1 MKTIKLKLF
10 ATLMSMVFCLSTGYQ
25 MSAQTFTAVASGDW
39 SSSAT
44 WLVEA
49 PGANETDAQ
58 IIIPAGITVT
68 LDTDVQLD
76 GNAGVLEVGG
86 ELNSGANYSLTIND
100 GTLAGTGSITLDELT
115 LEGSATALFAG
126 SLTAETFNTSV
137 TTLTLVADIS
147 VENNL
152 NLVAGVVT
160 LDTDGNLNLGS
171 DAVIEVSGGAIAVG
185 EGSISFSGNYSVI
198 YSGNNSVSTG
208 AELSGMT
215 LTDLTIEVGAGQ
227 TVTLNNDVH
236 IEGVL
241 SIENGTLELN
251 GNNLEITGDISASGE
266 GELAANV
273 AGSDISV
280 SSGATVSGGLHFT
293 TEENQIN
300 DFSIHVGSEGEL
312 TISGN
317 VDVEG
322 NLFLESGV
330 LVLNDSEL
338 TINGDLTGEGMLSA
352 DAESALIINAEGG
365 ITSGLNFESDGQL
378 IGDLTVN
385 IGDGNTLTLDS
396 DLTVDGTL
404 HIEPGNTVDISGV
417 SLTLDGDLTGNGQFS
432 ADNNTALAINVEG
445 GTSAELVFDP
455 TTQEIGDFT
464 INIGSGNT
472 LDLNSDLSVDG
483 TLELAGGSNLDISG
497 RSLDVN
503 GDLTGDGSFS
513 VDAGSDLA
521 INVQGGT
528 SGDLNFHSEANT
540 IGNLTVNVGA
550 DNNVTLNSDL
560 VVQGELELESGVLV
574 LNDSE
579 LTINGDLTGEGMLS
593 ADAGSALTINAEGG
607 ISSGLN
613 FESDGQLIGDLTV
626 NIGDGNSISIDSD
639 LTVDGTLHIEPG
651 NTVDISGISLS
662 LDGDLTGEGQFTAD
676 SNTALAI
683 NAEGGTSAELVFD
696 QTTQEIGDLTINI
709 GSGNT
714 LDLNSD
720 LSVDGTLELAGGSN
734 LDISGKSLDVNG
746 DLTGDGSFST
756 DADSDLAINVQGGT
770 SGDLNFHSEANT
782 IGNLTVNVG
791 ADNNVTL
798 NSDLVVQED
807 LFLET
812 GVLVLNN
819 SELTINGDLS
829 GEGRLS
835 ADAGSALTIN
845 AEGGITSGLNFE
857 SDGQLIGDLT
867 VNIGDGNTLTLESD
881 LTVDGTL
888 HLESGNTLDISGVS
902 LTLDGD
908 FTGSGQFNANSE
920 TCLVI
925 SASQSITSALSFITD
940 GNVVGKLTIDI
951 DGGGSAHLDSDLVV
965 SSELNLMNGQLVLN
979 GYNIEVDGE
988 LNLTGDAEIHSTSD
1002 SDISLNLTGSPSGEL
1017 NFSSDGNTV
1026 NQLWIEIDDGGSLTL
1041 GSELIIDGELAFGG
1055 NGSIRLNDFDLFVSG
1070 DAEITGSGGNSYII
1084 TAAGGSLVV
1093 EIQSEGSATFPVGT
1107 EANFSPAIIELN
1119 SGSSSGNLMVNVA
1132 SGVYSEGYS
1141 GFNMAQ
1147 DQSVVD
1153 ATWFV
1158 NTDIDAGLDMDLE
1171 VWWNSEMEVNNFDR
1185 SEVYLSHFFEGSWDA
1200 TATAEANLEA
1210 DGMVSTRREGITAL
1224 SPFAVFDQN
1233 TVVSIREITTVDLEV
1248 YPNPTSDKITITG
1261 LEESNN
1267 QINLNVY
1274 NSVGQLMN
1282 TYRFSGPNIEL
1293 DLNGYENG
1301 NYFIRIYN
1309 DELDLIRQI
1318 VKVKP

>member
-10 ATLMSMVFCLSTGYQ
+10 ATLLSLVFCLSAGYQ
-25 MSAQTFTAVASGDW
+25 MNAQTFTAVASGDW

-44 WLVEA
+44 WLVDA

-126 SLTAETFNTSV
+126 SLAAETFNTSV

-152 NLVAGVVT
+152 NLMAGVVT
-160 LDTDGNLNLGS
+160 LDTGGNLSVGS
-171 DAVIEVSGGAIAVG
+171 DAIIEVSGGAITVG
-185 EGSISFSGNYSVI
+185 GGSISFSGNYSVI
-198 YSGNNSVSTG
+198 YSGSNSVSTG

-251 GNNLEITGDISASGE
+251 GNNLEVTGDISASGE
-266 GELAANV
+266 GELAASV
-273 AGSDISV
+273 SGSDISV

-293 TEENQIN
+293 TENNQVN
-300 DFSIHVGSEGEL
+300 EFSIHVGSAGEL

-317 VDVEG
+317 LDVEG

-352 DAESALIINAEGG
+352 DAESALTINAEGG

-432 ADNNTALAINVEG
+432 ADNNTALAIN
-445 GTSAELVFDP
+445 
-455 TTQEIGDFT
+455 
-464 INIGSGNT
+464 
-472 LDLNSDLSVDG
+472 
-483 TLELAGGSNLDISG
+483 
-497 RSLDVN
+497 
-503 GDLTGDGSFS
+503 
-513 VDAGSDLA
+513 
-521 INVQGGT
+521 
-528 SGDLNFHSEANT
+528 
-540 IGNLTVNVGA
+540 
-550 DNNVTLNSDL
+550 
-560 VVQGELELESGVLV
+560 
-574 LNDSE
+574 
-579 LTINGDLTGEGMLS
+579 
-593 ADAGSALTINAEGG
+593 
-607 ISSGLN
+607 
-613 FESDGQLIGDLTV
+613 
-626 NIGDGNSISIDSD
+626 
-639 LTVDGTLHIEPG
+639 
-651 NTVDISGISLS
+651 
-662 LDGDLTGEGQFTAD
+662 
-676 SNTALAI
+676 
-683 NAEGGTSAELVFD
+683 AEGGTSADLIFD
-696 QTTQEIGDLTINI
+696 PTTQEIGDLTINI

-720 LSVDGTLELAGGSN
+720 LSVDGTLELAGESN
-734 LDISGKSLDVNG
+734 LDISGRTLSVNG

-798 NSDLVVQED
+798 SSDLVVQED
-807 LFLET
+807 LSLES
-812 GVLVLNN
+812 GVLVLND
-819 SELTINGDLS
+819 SELTINGDLT
-829 GEGRLS
+829 GEGMLS
-835 ADAGSALTIN
+835 ADAESALTIN

-867 VNIGDGNTLTLESD
+867 VNIGDGNTLSLHSD

-888 HLESGNTLDISGVS
+888 HIESGNTLDISGVS

-908 FTGSGQFNANSE
+908 LTGNGQFNANSE

-1070 DAEITGSGGNSYII
+1070 DAGITGSGGNSYII

-1200 TATAEANLEA
+1200 TATAEANLES

-1282 TYRFSGPNIEL
+1282 SYRFSGPNIEL
-1293 DLNGYENG
+1293 NMDGYENG

-1309 DELDLIRQI
+1309 DDLDLIRQI